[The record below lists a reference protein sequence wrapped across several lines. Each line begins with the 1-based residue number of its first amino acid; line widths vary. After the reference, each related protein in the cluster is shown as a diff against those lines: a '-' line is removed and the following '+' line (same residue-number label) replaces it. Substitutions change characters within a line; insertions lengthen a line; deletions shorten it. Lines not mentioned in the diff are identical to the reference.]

1 MLQILNL
8 ILIKLMKVNDS
19 TVREAEQIA
28 RDMKIQFLYP
38 LIFQYTD

>member
-1 MLQILNL
+1 
-8 ILIKLMKVNDS
+8 MKVNDS

-28 RDMKIQFLYP
+28 RDMKTQFLYP